1 VCGLYQLRSH
11 GESGKKIMN
20 TEASPPSGES
30 RDTNFLR
37 LLGVLAVGV
46 VLWFVPPPAGL
57 EPQAWHLLAIF
68 VATVTG
74 IIARPLPMGAI
85 ALMGLTV
92 ILLTGTLT
100 TPQVLG
106 GFGNATVWLVVCA
119 YLLAGAFIRTGLG
132 PRIAYLF
139 LSVLGHRALG
149 LTYSLAATDL
159 VLAPFIP
166 SHTARS
172 GGAIFPILQ
181 SVARSF
187 GPDGNADAKRTAG
200 FLTMSTY
207 QASISTSAIFLTS
220 MAGNPLA
227 AEFAGAQG
235 ISITWG
241 LWLAAAVVPGLISLI
256 VVPLVIYAIYPP
268 TIRHTPQAR
277 VVAREQLAALGPL
290 RRDERV
296 LLVTFAAL
304 VVTWAFSGTLG
315 IDNTAAAL
323 GAIAVL
329 LVTRA
334 LQWDQVAREHE
345 AWNTFVWF
353 AALIMMANELSR
365 LGVPKWFAGIV
376 SAGVGEVH
384 WGVGFFGISLAYF
397 YSHYLFASNTAHIS
411 AMYAAFLAIA
421 LTLGTPPL
429 FAALTLAFFSNLFA
443 GLTHYSAATAPIF
456 FAAGYVS
463 AGTWWKTGFLVSLV
477 NIPVWLIV
485 GGLWWKVLG
494 LW

>member
-1 VCGLYQLRSH
+1 
-11 GESGKKIMN
+11 
-20 TEASPPSGES
+20 
-30 RDTNFLR
+30 
-37 LLGVLAVGV
+37 
-46 VLWFVPPPAGL
+46 
-57 EPQAWHLLAIF
+57 
-68 VATVTG
+68 
-74 IIARPLPMGAI
+74 
-85 ALMGLTV
+85 
-92 ILLTGTLT
+92 
-100 TPQVLG
+100 
-106 GFGNATVWLVVCA
+106 VWLVVCA
-119 YLLAGAFIRTGLG
+119 FLLAGAFIRTGLG

-139 LSVLGHRALG
+139 LSVMGHRALG
-149 LTYSLAATDL
+149 LSYSLAATDL

-181 SVARSF
+181 SLARSF
-187 GPDGNADAKRTAG
+187 GPDSNPDAKKTAA
-200 FLTMSTY
+200 FVTMATY
-207 QASISTSAIFLTS
+207 QASISTSAMFLTS

-227 AEFAGAQG
+227 AEFAGQQG
-235 ISITWG
+235 IAISWG
-241 LWLAAAVVPGLISLI
+241 SWLAAAIVPGLISLI
-256 VVPLVIYAIYPP
+256 VIPMVIHALHPP

-277 VVAREQLAALGPL
+277 VAAREQLSALGPL
-290 RRDERV
+290 RREEGV

-304 VVTWAFSGTLG
+304 VGAWAFSGALG
-315 IDNTAAAL
+315 IDNTVAAF

-329 LVTRA
+329 LLTRV
-334 LQWDQVAREHE
+334 LLWDQVAREHE

-353 AALIMMANELSR
+353 AALIMMASELAR
-365 LGVPKWFAGIV
+365 LGVPKWFAGV
-376 SAGVGEVH
+376 VGGVVGDVH
-384 WGVGFFGISLAYF
+384 WAVGFIGISLAYF

-456 FAAGYVS
+456 FAGGYVS
-463 AGTWWKTGFLVSLV
+463 ASTWWKIGFLVSLV
-477 NIPVWLIV
+477 NIPIWLLL

>member
-1 VCGLYQLRSH
+1 MTAEKI
-11 GESGKKIMN
+11 ES
-20 TEASPPSGES
+20 TLPEASTGWGGA
-30 RDTNFLR
+30 DVWR
-37 LLGVLAVGV
+37 LVAILA
-46 VLWFVPPPAGL
+46 AGL
-57 EPQAWHLLAIF
+57 VIWMIPVPRGLERQAWHLLAIF
-68 VATVTG
+68 VATVAG

-92 ILLTGTLT
+92 TLLTGTLET
-100 TPQVLG
+100 EQVLE

-119 YLLAGAFIRTGLG
+119 FLLAGAFIRTGLG

-139 LSVLGHRALG
+139 LSALGHRALG
-149 LTYSLAATDL
+149 LSYSLAATDL

-187 GPDGNADAKRTAG
+187 GPADNPDARRTAG
-200 FLTMSTY
+200 FVTMATY
-207 QASISTSAIFLTS
+207 QASISTSAMFLTS

-227 AEFAGAQG
+227 AEFAGQQG

-241 LWLAAAVVPGLISLI
+241 LWLAAAIVPGLVSLI
-256 VVPLVIYAIYPP
+256 VVPLVIHVAYPP
-268 TIRHTPQAR
+268 PIRHTPGAR
-277 VVAREQLAALGPL
+277 AEARARLAGLGPL
-290 RRDERV
+290 RREERI
-296 LLVTFAAL
+296 LLVTFSAL
-304 VVTWAFSGTLG
+304 LIVWAFSGRLG
-315 IDNTAAAL
+315 IDNTAAAF
-323 GAIAVL
+323 GAIVVL
-329 LVTRA
+329 LLTRV
-334 LQWDQVAREHE
+334 LLWEQVAREHE

-353 AALIMMANELSR
+353 AVLIMMASELGR
-365 LGVPKWFAGIV
+365 LGVPKWFAGAV
-376 SAGVGEVH
+376 AAGIGDVH
-384 WGVGFFGISLAYF
+384 WAVGFSGLGLAYF

-421 LTLGTPPL
+421 LTLGTPP
-429 FAALTLAFFSNLFA
+429 FVAALTLAFFSNIFA

-456 FAAGYVS
+456 FASGYVS
-463 AGTWWKTGFLVSLV
+463 AAGWWRTGFLVSLV
-477 NIPVWLIV
+477 NIPIWLLL

>member
-1 VCGLYQLRSH
+1 METG
-11 GESGKKIMN
+11 G
-20 TEASPPSGES
+20 
-30 RDTNFLR
+30 TNFWR
-37 LLGVLAVGV
+37 LLAVVGLGL
-46 VLWFVPPPAGL
+46 VLWFIPPPEGL
-57 EPQAWHLLAIF
+57 ELQAWHLLAIF
-68 VATVTG
+68 VATVAG

-92 ILLTGTLT
+92 ILLTGTLE
-100 TPQVLG
+100 TPQVLA
-106 GFGNATVWLVVCA
+106 GFSNATVWLVVSA

-132 PRIAYLF
+132 TRIAYMF

-149 LTYSLAATDL
+149 LSYSLAATDL

-181 SVARSF
+181 SLARSF
-187 GPDGNADAKRTAG
+187 GPDKNPDAKRTAG
-200 FLTMSTY
+200 FVTMATY
-207 QASISTSAIFLTS
+207 QASVSTSAMFLTS

-227 AEFAGAQG
+227 AEMAGQQG

-241 LWLAAAVVPGLISLI
+241 TWLAAALVPGLISLI
-256 VVPLVIYAIYPP
+256 VVPLVIHAFYPP
-268 TIRHTPQAR
+268 AIRDTPEAR
-277 VVAREQLAALGPL
+277 VTAREQLSALGPL
-290 RRDERV
+290 RRDERI
-296 LLVTFAAL
+296 LLVTFTAL
-304 VVTWAFSGTLG
+304 VGTWAFSGSLG
-315 IDNTAAAL
+315 IDNTVAAF

-329 LVTRA
+329 LLTRV
-334 LQWDQVAREHE
+334 LLWDQVAREHE

-353 AALIMMANELSR
+353 AALIMMASELAR
-365 LGVPKWFAGIV
+365 LGVPKWFAGV
-376 SAGVGEVH
+376 VGATVGDVH
-384 WGVGFFGISLAYF
+384 WAVGFLGVALAYF

-429 FAALTLAFFSNLFA
+429 FAAFTLAFFSNLFA

-456 FAAGYVS
+456 FAGGYVS
-463 AGTWWKTGFLVSLV
+463 AGTWWKTGFIVSLV
-477 NIPVWLIV
+477 NIPIWLLI